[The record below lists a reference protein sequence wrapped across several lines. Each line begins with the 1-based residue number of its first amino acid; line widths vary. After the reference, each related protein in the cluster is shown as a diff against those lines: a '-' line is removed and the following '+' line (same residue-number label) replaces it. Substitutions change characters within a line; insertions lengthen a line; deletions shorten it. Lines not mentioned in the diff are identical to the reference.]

1 MSDTVVCAGTAAT
14 EEPDLS
20 VLIHAVARHER
31 TALESLYRTCRQSVY
46 AVALGVTRDRQ
57 LAEDVLQDTML
68 YLWEH
73 ADAYRR
79 DGHPKAWIC
88 TISRHLAIDRMRKN
102 NRSVLLESWD
112 QIPDAS
118 GRRSAPE
125 MEDDMAL
132 GQAIGR
138 LPLEEAQVILLSAFG
153 GLSHGEIAELMQLP
167 YHKVRYRYRRAIAK
181 LRALL
186 ADDM

>member
-1 MSDTVVCAGTAAT
+1 MSDTVVCAGTTAT
-14 EEPDLS
+14 NEPDLS
-20 VLIHAVARHER
+20 VLIHAVARRDH
-31 TALESLYRTCRQSVY
+31 TALESLYHACRQSVY

-68 YLWEH
+68 YIWEN

-112 QIPDAS
+112 QIPDES

-125 MEDDMAL
+125 MEDDLAL

-138 LPLEEAQVILLSAFG
+138 LPPEEAQVILLSAFG

-181 LRALL
+181 LRSLL
-186 ADDM
+186 ADGM